1 MLASEAP
8 SSSISKNQ
16 KKSFKSGHFYAK
28 LSIKI
33 DTPKCL
39 KITVVMLVHLRG
51 ILFSSSWGMSFAIKC
66 KFDRDSALKRGKIAH
81 SQGLVNVICVRLKA
95 VRYWMSYP
103 HWVEILSQGASFII
117 HLFLIFH
124 IIFPWNNCT
133 TEIEDISCENA
144 RWIKIARLLTYIRKD
159 FNPSK

>member
-1 MLASEAP
+1 MPYHYELKNPLISLKVTQWSTFDQLLLLASEAP

-16 KKSFKSGHFYAK
+16 KKSFKPGHFYAK
-28 LSIKI
+28 ISIKI

-39 KITVVMLVHLRG
+39 KITVVMLVHLWG

-95 VRYWMSYP
+95 VRY
-103 HWVEILSQGASFII
+103 
-117 HLFLIFH
+117 
-124 IIFPWNNCT
+124 
-133 TEIEDISCENA
+133 
-144 RWIKIARLLTYIRKD
+144 
-159 FNPSK
+159 

>member
-1 MLASEAP
+1 MTNYSCELLRPQAP
-8 SSSISKNQ
+8 PFQKNH
-16 KKSFKSGHFYAK
+16 KKSFKPGRFHAK

-39 KITVVMLVHLRG
+39 KITVVMLVHLWG

-103 HWVEILSQGASFII
+103 QWVEILSQGASFII
-117 HLFLIFH
+117 HLFLLFH
-124 IIFPWNNCT
+124 IIFPWNICT
-133 TEIEDISCENA
+133 TKIEDTSCENA
-144 RWIKIARLLTYIRKD
+144 RWIKK
-159 FNPSK
+159 